1 MNLELLMGG
10 ALTGTKISGVGK
22 YLPEYSVS
30 NDDLAN
36 RIDTS
41 DEWIRQRTG
50 IERRAILND
59 SNRAT
64 SDMAAA
70 ASKEAL
76 HDAGVKP
83 KNVQGL
89 ILATTTPD
97 YLIPATAPVVANI
110 IGMGTSAFA
119 FDVNAA
125 CTGFVYGLY
134 LGNALIKSGSC
145 ENVLVVGSDTFS
157 RRVNWEDRGT
167 CILFGDAAGAVLM
180 SKAGSPV
187 MPMYFDLGSDGG
199 KWRLFNVLSGGA
211 RNPLTAEGLKEGED
225 KLQMKGRDLSPIAVR
240 AMSDSI
246 RRVLKK
252 ANIPLSKV
260 DYIVPHQMNLRM
272 IETLAGTL
280 GRREKSDLTEAIIR
294 VEEIGTVVNDSP
306 RTKILTNIHRVG
318 NTSAASIPVLLAE
331 ADEAGIIRPNQLL
344 LLPAAGAGLTFG
356 AGLLKWKE
364 DSNEPTPLK
373 VFDRF
378 RNLFGTLAPRVFYSI
393 PFICKPDSIEG
404 ENNA

>member
-1 MNLELLMGG
+1 MGG
-10 ALTGTKISGVGK
+10 VFTGTKISGVGK
-22 YLPEYSVS
+22 YLPERSIS
-30 NDDLAN
+30 NDDLAK

-50 IERRAILND
+50 IEKRVILND
-59 SNRAT
+59 PKMAT

-70 ASKEAL
+70 ACREAL

-89 ILATTTPD
+89 VLATTTPD
-97 YLIPATAPVVANI
+97 YLIPATAPVVADM
-110 IGMGTSAFA
+110 IGMENSAFA
-119 FDVNAA
+119 FDLNAA
-125 CTGFVYGLY
+125 CTGFVYALSV
-134 LGNALIKSGSC
+134 GNALIKSGSC

-157 RRVNWEDRGT
+157 RRVNWKDRGS
-167 CILFGDAAGAVLM
+167 CVLFGDAAGAVFM
-180 SKAGSPV
+180 SKADGPV

-199 KWRLFNVLSGGA
+199 KWRLLNVPSGGA
-211 RNPLTAEGLKEGED
+211 RNPLTAEDLKEGKD
-225 KLQMKGRDLSPIAVR
+225 KLQMQGRDLSPIAVR
-240 AMSDSI
+240 AMSDSV

-252 ANIPLSKV
+252 ADIPLSKV

-272 IETLAGTL
+272 IKSLVDTL
-280 GRREKSDLTEAIIR
+280 GRREKIDPREAIIR
-294 VEEIGTVVNDSP
+294 VEDGMAVDYSP
-306 RTKILTNIHRVG
+306 RTRVLINIHRVG
-318 NTSAASIPVLLAE
+318 NTSAASIPILLAE
-331 ADEAGIIRPNQLL
+331 ADQAGIIRPNQVL

-393 PFICKPDSIEG
+393 PFTCKPDSVEG
-404 ENNA
+404 EK

>member
-10 ALTGTKISGVGK
+10 ALTGTRIAGVGK
-22 YLPEYSVS
+22 YLPEHYVT
-30 NDDLAN
+30 NGDLA
-36 RIDTS
+36 RIVDTS

-50 IERRAILND
+50 IERRAILDNPKW
-59 SNRAT
+59 AT

-70 ASKEAL
+70 ASREAL
-76 HDAGVKP
+76 YDAGVKP

-97 YLIPATAPVVANI
+97 YLIPATAPVVADM
-110 IGMGTSAFA
+110 IGMGTPAYA
-119 FDVNAA
+119 FDINAA
-125 CTGFVYGLY
+125 CTGFVYALNVA
-134 LGNALIKSGSC
+134 NALIKSGSC
-145 ENVLVVGSDTFS
+145 DNALVVASDTFS
-157 RRVNWEDRGT
+157 RRVNGNDRGS
-167 CILFGDAAGAVLM
+167 CILFGDGAGAVLV
-180 SKAGSPV
+180 SKADGPV

-199 KWRLFNVLSGGA
+199 KWRLLNVPSGGA

-225 KLQMKGRDLSPIAVR
+225 KLQMQGRDLSPIAVR
-240 AMSDSI
+240 AMSDSV

-252 ANIPLSKV
+252 ANIPLSRV

-280 GRREKSDLTEAIIR
+280 GRREKCDLTEAIIR
-294 VEEIGTVVNDSP
+294 VEEIGTVVNYSP

-331 ADEAGIIRPNQLL
+331 ADQAGIIHPNQLL

-378 RNLFGTLAPRVFYSI
+378 RNLFGTLAPKVFHSI
-393 PFICKPDSIEG
+393 PFTCKPDSIEG
-404 ENNA
+404 EK